1 MAVFLYIKAIIFAL
15 LSQLGFSTVIT
26 NVLTNA
32 SLVAIAAGLAI
43 ALPPT
48 LLLAFIII
56 AVFILSQTH

>member
-1 MAVFLYIKAIIFAL
+1 MSVFLYIKAIIFAL

-26 NVLTNA
+26 NMLTNV

>member
-1 MAVFLYIKAIIFAL
+1 MSVFLYIKAIIFAL